1 MLECIPFL
9 EIKILTIVAQI
20 LALATTNFENIAKA
34 IIDRFAKEGIECE
47 WKLLE
52 PAEDGATV
60 SRGGFSSVWNS
71 IVHYVNSAIRSR
83 I

>member
-1 MLECIPFL
+1 M
-9 EIKILTIVAQI
+9 EIKILTADPQI
-20 LALATTNFENIAKA
+20 LALATNNFENIAQA
-34 IIDRFAKEGIECE
+34 IIDRFRQENIHCE

-60 SRGGFSSVWNS
+60 SRGGIRSMMGS
-71 IVHYVNSAIRSR
+71 ILDYVNSAVRSR